1 MKAKR
6 AILSVL
12 SAVLVMCMALFA
24 MTACSPTTVTIS
36 QTSASIIIGENL
48 SLTAT
53 ASDEAEI
60 TWSTSD
66 EDVAT
71 VSRNGTVRGV
81 GEGTATIT
89 AATEDASATCTVT
102 VSAVTVTISPETASV
117 ERGET
122 VQLSATASDDGTITW
137 SSSDTSIATVSST
150 GLVTG
155 VAEGTAT
162 ITARRGSAGSDT
174 CTVTVTW
181 EGRPDDYAEIE
192 AGDEAGAVA
201 NPGTWIYWADQGWVS
216 TTVSVSEA
224 YYADGAAHFTY
235 SNNNGEWFGFQI
247 FYQEPGNVIGTT
259 YLAETTVVSEEAG
272 DITVNGEVFSL
283 KEGSNDVQVVYTES
297 QTNSNG
303 TAAASVSIQM
313 GVNGVGPTI
322 TANTISISDFTF
334 EPYTQET
341 LATPTA
347 LSITEAGVV
356 TVTDSNEAGRVSGYT
371 LQFCQNGSIVYTQT
385 VENGGTIDDS
395 AFVDGT
401 YDVRVIAVAASSLYA
416 SSAVS
421 GNLATYIVEN
431 GGVVYDV
438 PEGGATDAV
447 ANAGKFYYWTEWAGG
462 ISNATYNKGTLQ
474 FSVDSTGGNWYSQQ
488 IFYRDSAVAAG
499 ETYTLSMTL
508 TSPGAGSITVGG
520 KVFNLTQ
527 GANNIVVENLVQGGG
542 ADAATISI
550 QFGVNGTGTAGIVG
564 TVTITNI
571 NIAVA

>member
-122 VQLSATASDDGTITW
+122 VQLSATASDDGTIAW

-192 AGDEAGAVA
+192 AGDEAGADA

-297 QTNSNG
+297 QTTSNG

-347 LSITEAGVV
+347 LSITDAGVV
-356 TVTDSNEAGRVSGYT
+356 TVTDPNEAGRVSGYT

-395 AFVDGT
+395 AFEDGT
-401 YDVRVIAVAASSLYA
+401 YNVRVIAVASSSLYA

-421 GNLATYIVEN
+421 GNLATYTVNN

-438 PEGGATDAV
+438 PTGGESDAV
-447 ANAGKFYYWTEWAGG
+447 ANAGRFYYFDEFGNG

-474 FSVDSTGGNWYSQQ
+474 FNVDSTGGNWYSQQ

-508 TSPGAGSITVGG
+508 TSPGAGSITVNG
-520 KVFNLTQ
+520 KVFKLTQ
-527 GANNIVVENLVQGGG
+527 GANNITVENLVQGG
-542 ADAATISI
+542 ASATISI
-550 QFGVNGTGTAGIVG
+550 QFGVNGTGTSGIAGA
-564 TVTITNI
+564 VTITNI